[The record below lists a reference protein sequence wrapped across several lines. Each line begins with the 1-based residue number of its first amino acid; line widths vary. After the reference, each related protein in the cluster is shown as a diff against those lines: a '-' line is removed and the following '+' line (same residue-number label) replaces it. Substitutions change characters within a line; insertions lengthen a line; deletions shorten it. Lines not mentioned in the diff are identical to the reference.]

1 MSFLLR
7 YANDNHSHLCVKLF
21 LGRGRCIFV
30 LEREGSPLLCKELI
44 MHIRPVVPTAY
55 LTGALVALFAA
66 IFAQHWITK
75 ALLLWCFFALAM
87 VSAAYWFNLAG
98 VFRKRQGGKIPIYIR
113 WLLYPFLAGVTVY
126 NWLARRRDNVA
137 AWHEVADGL
146 YVGRR
151 LFAADVEALKEQG
164 IGAILDV
171 TAEFDALDW
180 ASAEAKMV
188 YLNLPVLD
196 HVAPS
201 DHQIHEALQ
210 WIQHQHDEGRKVL
223 VHCALGRGRSVFIVA
238 AYLLMRTEASGVA
251 EVLRSIQGERS
262 IARLNSMQEQ
272 ALERFA
278 KDNKL
283 LLAKDVWIVANPVSG
298 GGKWQDA
305 KSEVLDFLAPY
316 FNAHVLETTPET
328 NAAKRAEEALD
339 QGAKLIIAV
348 GGDGTLTEVASTLR
362 NTDAVMAMIPMG
374 TANSLSQA
382 LWGLSS
388 KISPVS
394 AACTTVIEGRCHAV
408 DVGLV
413 NDKPMLL
420 CAAVGFEEQM
430 ISKADRESK
439 DKLGQFAYLQALWQ
453 AVNENEVLELEIA
466 LDDGAFESWR
476 TSSLIVANAA
486 PITTLLAQGRGNPM
500 MDDGKLDL
508 TWLEPKDSGE
518 KNVLSLMEL
527 LYAGMTE
534 DNLGVN
540 TGHTQATSVTVRR
553 ADGSELKFA
562 IDGEIYAD
570 TEIRISLQPRA
581 LNILIPEQAEY

>member
-1 MSFLLR
+1 
-7 YANDNHSHLCVKLF
+7 
-21 LGRGRCIFV
+21 
-30 LEREGSPLLCKELI
+30 

-55 LTGALVALFAA
+55 LGGALVALFAA
-66 IFAQHWITK
+66 IFAQHWIAK
-75 ALLLWCFFALAM
+75 ALLLWCFLALSM

-113 WLLYPFLAGVTVY
+113 WLLYPFLAGVSVY
-126 NWLARRRDNVA
+126 NWLARWRDNVA

-151 LFAADVEALKEQG
+151 LFAADVEALKKQG

-180 ASAEAKMV
+180 ASEEAEMV

-223 VHCALGRGRSVFIVA
+223 VHCALGRGRSVFVVA
-238 AYLLMRTEASGVA
+238 AYLLMRTEASEVA
-251 EVLRSIQGERS
+251 EVLHSIQGERS

-298 GGKWQDA
+298 GGKWKSA

-316 FNAHVLETTPET
+316 FNTHVLETTPEID
-328 NAAKRAEEALD
+328 AATRAEEALE
-339 QGAKLIIAV
+339 QGAELVIAV
-348 GGDGTLTEVASTLR
+348 GGDGTLTEVASALR

-420 CAAVGFEEQM
+420 CAAVGFEERM
-430 ISKADRESK
+430 ISKADREAK

-466 LDDGAFESWR
+466 LDDGPFESWR

-540 TGHTQATSVTVRR
+540 IGHTQATSVTVRR
-553 ADGSELKFA
+553 ADGAELKFA
-562 IDGEIYAD
+562 VDGEIYTD
-570 TEIRISLQPRA
+570 TEIRISLQPHA